1 MGMMPPSSNAVVV
14 TVNPG
19 LAGGRGVAGA
29 CATAPAVAI
38 DNTSA
43 PSNDC
48 FALNKPPSG
57 PILPFL
63 FIPLPQS
70 ANFGPSEMSGPVATT
85 LQHNQVAVRLL
96 LLALAAAIVSSKIV
110 QTTLSKRHKSENSLP
125 QTARIEVVD
134 REGTSH
140 AVAANRDQSSP
151 VTHCSGRF

>member
-43 PSNDC
+43 PNIDC

-57 PILPFL
+57 PILPFP

-70 ANFGPSEMSGPVATT
+70 AIPLGVVKYPALSRPHYNTTT
-85 LQHNQVAVRLL
+85 LLSAFFFSPLPLQSCQVKSCKQLYLKDMNQKTRRPKLL
-96 LLALAAAIVSSKIV
+96 
-110 QTTLSKRHKSENSLP
+110 E
-125 QTARIEVVD
+125 
-134 REGTSH
+134 
-140 AVAANRDQSSP
+140 
-151 VTHCSGRF
+151 

>member
-29 CATAPAVAI
+29 CAGVCANPSVAI

-43 PSNDC
+43 PSSDC

-70 ANFGPSEMSGPVATT
+70 AIPLGVVKYPALSRPHYNTTT
-85 LQHNQVAVRLL
+85 LLSAFFFSPLPLQSCQVKSFKQLYLKDINRKTLYHKLL
-96 LLALAAAIVSSKIV
+96 
-110 QTTLSKRHKSENSLP
+110 E
-125 QTARIEVVD
+125 
-134 REGTSH
+134 
-140 AVAANRDQSSP
+140 
-151 VTHCSGRF
+151 